1 MLLPVVSFALM
12 FQAATQ
18 DPLSVAVLSTRDSLR
33 PAPSSGTMAFAALA
47 PEPPVIDG
55 RDADAVWRTA
65 RVVTG
70 FRQWNPTEDGDP
82 RFPTEAR
89 IAYDARYIYVY
100 VRAYDPHPDSIV
112 GLLAR
117 RDSWMPA
124 DRIGVVLDS
133 YHDRRSGFEFWVNAA
148 GVKTDAAISNDGD
161 EDDVGLI
168 WKTLSQWA
176 DVPATASEL
185 RLIASAPEERLA
197 PAYVA
202 GPRNVARDPVGS
214 RAPPA

>member
-1 MLLPVVSFALM
+1 MHRGEARAISVVLLVVLGLAL
-12 FQAATQ
+12 A
-18 DPLSVAVLSTRDSLR
+18 SVALGPEFHR
-33 PAPSSGTMAFAALA
+33 PGH
-47 PEPPVIDG
+47 
-55 RDADAVWRTA
+55 
-65 RVVTG
+65 
-70 FRQWNPTEDGDP
+70 
-82 RFPTEAR
+82 
-89 IAYDARYIYVY
+89 Y
-100 VRAYDPHPDSIV
+100 
-112 GLLAR
+112 
-117 RDSWMPA
+117 
-124 DRIGVVLDS
+124 
-133 YHDRRSGFEFWVNAA
+133 
-148 GVKTDAAISNDGD
+148 DGD